1 MHIADGV
8 LSPAVTAATYGLA
21 AVSIAYGAKNME
33 EDDVPKI
40 ALMSGTFFAVS
51 LIMIP
56 IPPSSVHPLLCGL
69 IGIILGRK
77 SALAFFPALLLQA
90 LLFRHGGITALG
102 ANTILLFIPAMIS
115 NIIYNK
121 LKTRPFTKGLIA
133 GALSV
138 VMTVIILILI
148 LVLTDPRFLD
158 GGLSIIKIL
167 VLSHLPLVLVEG
179 LITGGAVEFLEKTRP
194 NWIARRTV

>member
-8 LSPAVTAATYGLA
+8 LSPVVSIATFGLA
-21 AVSIAYGAKNME
+21 AVSIAYGAKDIE
-33 EDDVPKI
+33 EDDIPKI

-90 LLFRHGGITALG
+90 LLFRHGGMTALG
-102 ANTILLFIPAMIS
+102 ANTILLFVPAMIS
-115 NIIYNK
+115 HIVFNK
-121 LKTRPFTKGLIA
+121 LNMKTFKKGVIA
-133 GALSV
+133 GGLSV
-138 VMTVIILILI
+138 IMVVIILVLI

-158 GGLSIIKIL
+158 DGLSIIKIL
-167 VLSHLPLVLVEG
+167 VLSHLPLVFVEG
-179 LITGGAVEFLEKTRP
+179 LITGGAVQFLENTRP
-194 NWIARRTV
+194 NWIARRNV